1 MHKTNIDSG
10 ERAALERQERDF
22 FRIMQ
27 VSTALGMAVLGAFL
41 ASIKDMAHD
50 ASLEFSVWTV
60 IACVVCGGL
69 GLGFWPLM
77 RRLGAKSLPRGASDH
92 SSGHER

>member
-1 MHKTNIDSG
+1 MHKHDLDSG

-50 ASLEFSVWTV
+50 ATLEFSIWTV
-60 IACVVCGGL
+60 VACVVCGGL
-69 GLGFWPLM
+69 GWGFWPLM
-77 RRLGAKSLPRGASDH
+77 RRLGAKPLPPSDFNQPPD
-92 SSGHER
+92 HEH